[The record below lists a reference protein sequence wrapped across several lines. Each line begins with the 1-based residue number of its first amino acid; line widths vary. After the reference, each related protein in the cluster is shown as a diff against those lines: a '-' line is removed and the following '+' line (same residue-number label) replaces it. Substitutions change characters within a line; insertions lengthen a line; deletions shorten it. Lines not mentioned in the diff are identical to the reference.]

1 MSRLIDHFI
10 SWETGGGIFYG
21 MTGMPW
27 NDVAS
32 GIDPLTMDIEYFGN
46 RSGLKQSSPLVEKM
60 TAWPDDHEITSVEK
74 TRLQAIIKQKFL
86 RSWQRVYSALLID
99 YEPLENYDMTE
110 TTTPGA
116 TKTIKVKNDQKAEG
130 SVYAFNSA
138 NPVKVSV
145 NEGTGEANNNYSEE
159 SYTGFDKL
167 ERSGNIGVTT
177 SAQMLAG
184 ELEVRRNT
192 FLEIV
197 YRDTDTILTRPSW

>member
-27 NDVAS
+27 NDVDS
-32 GIDPLTMDIEYFGN
+32 GIDPLIMDIEYFGN

-86 RSWQRVYSALLID
+86 RSWQRVYSALLIE

-110 TTTPGA
+110 TTTPGV

-159 SYTGFDKL
+159 SYTGFDTLK
-167 ERSGNIGVTT
+167 RSGNIGVTT
-177 SAQMLAG
+177 SAQLLTG

>member
-10 SWETGGGIFYG
+10 SWETGGGIFSG
-21 MTGMPW
+21 MVGMPW
-27 NDVAS
+27 NDSES
-32 GIDPLTMDIEYFGN
+32 GIDPLMMDIEYFGN

-60 TAWPDDHEITSVEK
+60 TAWPDDHEITDVEK

-86 RSWQRVYSALLID
+86 NSWQRVYDALLVE
-99 YEPLENYDMTE
+99 YKPLDNYDMTE
-110 TTTPGA
+110 ITTPGVK
-116 TKTIKVKNDQKAEG
+116 KTIKVKNDQKAEG
-130 SVYAFNSA
+130 SVYAFNSTT
-138 NPVKVSV
+138 PVKVSV

-159 SYTGFDKL
+159 SYTGFDTLK
-167 ERSGNIGVTT
+167 RSGNIGVVT

-184 ELEVRRNT
+184 ELEVRKNT